1 MKQAKKIV
9 LLFSLLISA
18 GATAQNEELA
28 TPASR
33 LQRTQHATHEQM
45 TERMISELQLNAKQ
59 AKKVTKLNSK
69 FKTLIEGLQV
79 ERPQAQHPPMGQNQR
94 PNMNGDRP
102 GRAGRMSGRMGGSG
116 FGGGMPRGGMG
127 GPDGG
132 MPGEEHGRMPKDEIL
147 LRCEHIKRAG
157 DKQSYGVQTLFPSEV
172 DIQVLLPGLLEY
184 IRYALALQTLD
195 SHRAI
200 LLVAGEQHHVT
211 NAFVQFVDVVH
222 QHLHLSR
229 NRSLCYFHH

>member
-1 MKQAKKIV
+1 
-9 LLFSLLISA
+9 
-18 GATAQNEELA
+18 
-28 TPASR
+28 
-33 LQRTQHATHEQM
+33 M

-102 GRAGRMSGRMGGSG
+102 GRAGRMSGGMGGSG

-132 MPGEEHGRMPKDEIL
+132 MPGGEHDRMPQQD
-147 LRCEHIKRAG
+147 G
-157 DKQSYGVQTLFPSEV
+157 GQQTSYDYDKQQAKYDQKIKKILTDEQYEGYLTLKP
-172 DIQVLLPGLLEY
+172 
-184 IRYALALQTLD
+184 
-195 SHRAI
+195 
-200 LLVAGEQHHVT
+200 
-211 NAFVQFVDVVH
+211 QFAS
-222 QHLHLSR
+222 Q
-229 NRSLCYFHH
+229 